1 MTLKSG
7 WCLDGHHDGC
17 RGTFSYGECP
27 CDCHKNPVIEALA
40 SALNDRADLAALVI
54 TTIYEEINHETD

>member
-27 CDCHKNPVIEALA
+27 CDCHSDIVTTALSEALG
-40 SALNDRADLAALVI
+40 DRADLAALIVI
-54 TTIYEEINHETD
+54 TIYKENA